1 MPDSRNDIVL
11 EEGECHPAIH
21 PLWGRDWHLYVIHL

>member
-11 EEGECHPAIH
+11 EEGEFYPAVRPFGDEI
-21 PLWGRDWHLYVIHL
+21 DTYTLYT